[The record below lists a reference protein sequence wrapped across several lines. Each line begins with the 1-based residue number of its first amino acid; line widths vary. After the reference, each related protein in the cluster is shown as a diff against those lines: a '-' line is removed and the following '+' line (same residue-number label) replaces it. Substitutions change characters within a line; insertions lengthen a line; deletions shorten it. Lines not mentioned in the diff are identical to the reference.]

1 MSGVFSALGVET
13 TLLSR
18 RFRLFAVGALVG
30 TVLVLLAVGFMAF
43 AAYLA
48 LLAALAPWQA
58 ALIVGAG
65 ALVFGGL
72 LLLVAIKALNRAAD
86 QIQDAVKT
94 NALVR
99 AAPIAARLVIS
110 SPRLIA
116 AAAAVVAAVVAL
128 LRALNE
134 RQKKSES

>member
-1 MSGVFSALGVET
+1 MSGVFSALGLET
-13 TLLSR
+13 AALSR
-18 RFRLFAVGALVG
+18 RFRLFALGALVG

-58 ALIVGAG
+58 ALSVGVGTLALG
-65 ALVFGGL
+65 AI
-72 LLLVAIKALNRAAD
+72 LLVVAVTALNRAAD
-86 QIQDAVKT
+86 QVQVAVKT

-99 AAPIAARLVIS
+99 AAPIAARIVIR

-116 AAAAVVAAVVAL
+116 AAAALVAAIIAL
-128 LRALNE
+128 MRALGE
-134 RQKKSES
+134 RPKKTES